1 MEKFHFYIF
10 SSDIEYHS
18 SLGTELIKI
27 AAAVAVTLGLS
38 LLYQFVSDKNG
49 VVPMQ
54 SIYVPT
60 GQRVNIT
67 LSDGTN
73 VWLNACSEMTYPA
86 SFSED
91 IRRVSLKGEAYFDVS
106 KDVEHPFVVQ
116 TKKCD
121 IKVLG
126 TEFNVRVNEAESDC
140 EFSAALL
147 EGSIELTNKMEP
159 GPSIRLA
166 PMQKAEWTGGK
177 MVVESIRNL
186 DDYRWKEGLICFE
199 DIRFADLMK
208 RFLHG
213 DVDTRSEVTDVLDG
227 LKAAARLRCQG
238 SQRRRQKVT
247 ESFLVA
253 APYSASH
260 LVQVAQTEVL
270 RPIDDNRIGIGDVYT
285 ALDNGRGH
293 HHVVIVI
300 HKTEN
305 NLLQFFWWHLPV
317 PHTYA
322 GIRHMLV
329 QQCLQIVKTGNTV
342 VHDEHLPV
350 AAHLEIDRLGD

>member
-1 MEKFHFYIF
+1 MDRETLYKFFEGAASYEEEVRIRQWMEHSPENRREFLKERKIF
-10 SSDIEYHS
+10 DSMLLLGDEKTIEEKMRHKSWSLS

-126 TEFNVRVNEAESDC
+126 TEFNVRVNEAESNC

-208 RFLHG
+208 RFEKTYDIRIVIQNKSLHDYKCSG
-213 DVDTRSEVTDVLDG
+213 KCRVSDGVDFILQVLQRSTRFTFS
-227 LKAAARLRCQG
+227 R
-238 SQRRRQKVT
+238 S
-247 ESFLVA
+247 
-253 APYSASH
+253 
-260 LVQVAQTEVL
+260 
-270 RPIDDNRIGIGDVYT
+270 DDNTIIY
-285 ALDNGRGH
+285 
-293 HHVVIVI
+293 I
-300 HKTEN
+300 K
-305 NLLQFFWWHLPV
+305 
-317 PHTYA
+317 
-322 GIRHMLV
+322 
-329 QQCLQIVKTGNTV
+329 
-342 VHDEHLPV
+342 
-350 AAHLEIDRLGD
+350 

>member
-1 MEKFHFYIF
+1 MDRETLYKFFEGAASYEEEVRIRQWMEHSPENRREFLKERKIF
-10 SSDIEYHS
+10 DSMLLLGDEKTIEEKMRHKSWSLS

-27 AAAVAVTLGLS
+27 AVAVAVTLGLS

-208 RFLHG
+208 RFEKTYDIRIVIQNKSLHDYKCSG
-213 DVDTRSEVTDVLDG
+213 KCRVSDGVDFILQVL
-227 LKAAARLRCQG
+227 
-238 SQRRRQKVT
+238 QRRTRIT
-247 ESFLVA
+247 LSR
-253 APYSASH
+253 S
-260 LVQVAQTEVL
+260 
-270 RPIDDNRIGIGDVYT
+270 DDNTIIYIMCN
-285 ALDNGRGH
+285 LKL
-293 HHVVIVI
+293 
-300 HKTEN
+300 KTKMPME
-305 NLLQFFWWHLPV
+305 
-317 PHTYA
+317 
-322 GIRHMLV
+322 
-329 QQCLQIVKTGNTV
+329 
-342 VHDEHLPV
+342 
-350 AAHLEIDRLGD
+350 

>member
-1 MEKFHFYIF
+1 MDRETLYKFFEGAASYEEEVRIRQWMEHSPENRREFLKERKIF
-10 SSDIEYHS
+10 DSMLLLGDEKTIEEKMRHKSWSLS

-208 RFLHG
+208 RFEKTYDIRIVIQNKSLHDYKCSG
-213 DVDTRSEVTDVLDG
+213 KCRVSDGVDFILQVLQRSTRFTFS
-227 LKAAARLRCQG
+227 R
-238 SQRRRQKVT
+238 S
-247 ESFLVA
+247 
-253 APYSASH
+253 
-260 LVQVAQTEVL
+260 
-270 RPIDDNRIGIGDVYT
+270 DDNTIIY
-285 ALDNGRGH
+285 
-293 HHVVIVI
+293 I
-300 HKTEN
+300 K
-305 NLLQFFWWHLPV
+305 
-317 PHTYA
+317 
-322 GIRHMLV
+322 
-329 QQCLQIVKTGNTV
+329 
-342 VHDEHLPV
+342 
-350 AAHLEIDRLGD
+350 